1 MFQTLLIT
9 FREGLEAFLIIA
21 ISLIYLT
28 QTKRRSLIPAV
39 YSGVGV
45 ALILSAILGV
55 VFARIGALSSFW
67 EGVMA
72 LIAAT
77 SVIYCTLHMR
87 KMGKYMKVQITD
99 EFDKASR
106 QSSGRAWLLAF
117 AFSAFMVGRE
127 GVETATM
134 IASLALQAESSYM
147 AIGALI
153 GVALAALLAW
163 AWVTFGRRVNLR
175 RFFQLTSI
183 FMVVF
188 AIQLVFYA
196 FHEFTEAG
204 ALPLVD
210 NAYWHIVTEPWGPE
224 GEYGQWFSYSVGILP
239 LGWLI
244 YAYFAD
250 RRQTGITKRAT

>member
-1 MFQTLLIT
+1 MFQILMIT

-21 ISLIYLT
+21 ISLIYLS
-28 QTKRRSLIPAV
+28 QTNRRELISAV
-39 YSGVGV
+39 HTGVGV
-45 ALILSAILGV
+45 AVVLCGVLGV
-55 VFARIGALSSFW
+55 VLARIGAMSSMA

-77 SVIYCTLHMR
+77 SVIYCTIHMM
-87 KMGKYMKVQITD
+87 KMGKFMKKEVVD
-99 EFDKASR
+99 GFGKVSA
-106 QSSGRAWLLAF
+106 QSSVRAWMLAF
-117 AFSAFMVGRE
+117 LFSLFMVGRE
-127 GVETATM
+127 GVEAATM
-134 IASLALQAESSYM
+134 IASMALQADSSRLV
-147 AIGALI
+147 IGGTIGLI
-153 GVALAALLAW
+153 LAALLAW
-163 AWVTFGRRVNLR
+163 TWVKFGRRVNLQ
-175 RFFQLTSI
+175 RFFQLTAI

-188 AIQLVFYA
+188 ALQLVFYA

-224 GEYGQWFSYSVGILP
+224 GEYGQWFSYSLGILP

-250 RRQTGITKRAT
+250 RHAQTLTPA

>member
-1 MFQTLLIT
+1 MFQTLMIT

-28 QTKRRSLIPAV
+28 QTNRRHLISAV
-39 YSGVGV
+39 QSGV
-45 ALILSAILGV
+45 ALSLTLCAVLGV
-55 VFARIGALSSFW
+55 VLAHIGALSPLW

-77 SVIYCTLHMR
+77 SVIYCTMHMM
-87 KMGKYMKVQITD
+87 KMGKFMKQEIVEGFNKTTT
-99 EFDKASR
+99 
-106 QSSGRAWLLAF
+106 QSSGRTWLLAF
-117 AFSAFMVGRE
+117 LFSAFMVGRE

-134 IASLALQAESSYM
+134 IASLALQAESSHM
-147 AIGALI
+147 AIGAAI
-153 GVALAALLAW
+153 GVVLAGLLAS
-163 AWVTFGRRVNLR
+163 AWVKFGRRVNLQ
-175 RFFQLTSI
+175 RFFQLTAI
-183 FMVVF
+183 FMTVF

-210 NAYWHIVTEPWGPE
+210 NAYWHIATEPWGPE
-224 GEYGQWFSYSVGILP
+224 GEYGQWFSYSLGILP

-250 RRQTGITKRAT
+250 RNTGGDRQAA